1 MTNKHLISQTLA
13 RHMMSCISEY
23 ESVKSKQSIHFKT
36 VKSFC
41 EYHKFSHQNFMKIY
55 HRYKQNPVEQ
65 SLIPQKR
72 GPKFRVRRFD
82 LDIEE
87 KVVSLRKIGNNRYE
101 IREILKSSYLRVP
114 CATTIYN
121 ICKRHGL
128 NKLGFKEKEERRKI
142 IMKKIGELV
151 HIDCHQL
158 SRASLFRS
166 RKRRIICLV

>member
-1 MTNKHLISQTLA
+1 M
-13 RHMMSCISEY
+13 
-23 ESVKSKQSIHFKT
+23 KSKQNLHFKT

-41 EYHKFSHQNFMKIY
+41 EYHKLSHQNFIKIY

-87 KVVSLRKIGNNRYE
+87 KIVSLRKLGNNRYE

-121 ICKRHGL
+121 VCKKHGL
-128 NKLGFKEKEERRKI
+128 NKLGFNEKEERRKI
-142 IMKKIGELV
+142 IMKRIGELV

-158 SRASLFRS
+158 SRASRFRS